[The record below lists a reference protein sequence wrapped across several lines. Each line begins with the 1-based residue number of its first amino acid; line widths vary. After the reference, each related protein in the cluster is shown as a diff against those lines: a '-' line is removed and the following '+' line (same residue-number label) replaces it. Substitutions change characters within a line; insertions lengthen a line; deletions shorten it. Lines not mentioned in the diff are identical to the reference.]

1 MEHDDKPLRKTG
13 YLLENMD
20 DELLLYHPAETKVM
34 YCNQTASLIWQLC
47 DGERTVQE
55 IVDLLA
61 DAYPESAEEIAHDV
75 RATLQQFTDHGAI
88 HFA

>member
-1 MEHDDKPLRKTG
+1 MKRDDTPRREPGYVMET
-13 YLLENMD
+13 MD
-20 DELLLYHPAETKVM
+20 NELLLYHPAETKVM

-47 DGERTVQE
+47 DGERTVQG
-55 IVDLLA
+55 IIDLLA
-61 DAYPESAEEIAHDV
+61 EAYPEAAGDIAQDV